1 MTMKRAL
8 LLMFAITLALAALLP
23 LAGCNSLKE
32 NASTATDWTQK
43 NAAAAWDWVK
53 ENDGI
58 AAAAVGTAW
67 TAKQLQYLK
76 PEFLAAGLI
85 AYGIY
90 DPFAPTWEIRV
101 TELDPEHCRIDLN
114 MKRLTTGGDGEAR
127 RIFVRVARS
136 LMERGGF
143 ADFDELHY
151 EEGIESTRP
160 FAHRVAEGEIR
171 LVKSRQFPG
180 W

>member
-1 MTMKRAL
+1 MKRAL
-8 LLMFAITLALAALLP
+8 LPTLTLAALLP
-23 LAGCNSLKE
+23 LAACNSLKE
-32 NASTATDWTQK
+32 NAGASWSWTQK
-43 NAAAAWDWVK
+43 NAAIAWDWAK
-53 ENDGI
+53 ENNGP
-58 AAAAVGTAW
+58 AAGAVGTAW
-67 TAKQLQYLK
+67 TLQKLSYLK
-76 PEFLAAGLI
+76 PEYLASGLI

-90 DPFAPTWEIRV
+90 DPLAPTWEIRV

-136 LMERGGF
+136 LVERGGF

-171 LVKSRQFPG
+171 LVKSRQFPN

>member
-1 MTMKRAL
+1 MKRAL
-8 LLMFAITLALAALLP
+8 LLLFTLSIVIAMILP
-23 LAGCNSLKE
+23 LAGCHALQENAGAAWSKTQEGAASAWAWAKE
-32 NASTATDWTQK
+32 N
-43 NAAAAWDWVK
+43 NGPAA
-53 ENDGI
+53 G
-58 AAAAVGTAW
+58 AVGTAW
-67 TAKQLQYLK
+67 TLQKLSYLK
-76 PEFLAAGLI
+76 PEYLAGGLI

-101 TELDPEHCRIDLN
+101 TELDPEHCRIDLS
-114 MKRLTTGGDGEAR
+114 MKRFTTGGDGEAR
-127 RIFVRVARS
+127 RVFVRVARS
-136 LMERGGF
+136 LAEKGGF

-171 LVKSRQFPG
+171 LVKSRQFSG